1 MQRQIRSKSEKIS
14 DILRSVRNC
23 MGTRKSQIMY
33 QTYIPYN
40 QLKVYLTMMIQNEL
54 IVYVKEEKK
63 FKITDMQYTLLHYM
77 MKWINY

>member
-1 MQRQIRSKSEKIS
+1 
-14 DILRSVRNC
+14 
-23 MGTRKSQIMY
+23 MY

-63 FKITDMQYTLLHYM
+63 FKITDMQYTLLNYM
-77 MKWINY
+77 MKWLNY